1 MKNNKHP
8 FQIALVIAIALF
20 SGVLNAAVIQ
30 HDIGT
35 GNLIIPGNS
44 TDDYVITGSTTDYYV
59 EVGLGYHGSITLQNC
74 TFSFS
79 GWNNIH
85 SPIRLVGQN
94 GQSNDDP
101 LTVVNLILDGTN
113 TILNNEGGRA
123 CIQVD
128 QGTQINISAIDPC
141 DNNSGILIAQQLN
154 DYGGA
159 AIGSLDHYSNSNE
172 TTATAP
178 IYDVNGYYLGY
189 YSHFGMAA
197 HFWSSTVWNAEEAYH
212 LAIGSGISLKT
223 WYKEAALSVRCLR
236 N

>member
-79 GWNNIH
+79 GWNNSQ

-94 GQSNDDP
+94 
-101 LTVVNLILDGTN
+101 
-113 TILNNEGGRA
+113 
-123 CIQVD
+123 
-128 QGTQINISAIDPC
+128 
-141 DNNSGILIAQQLN
+141 
-154 DYGGA
+154 
-159 AIGSLDHYSNSNE
+159 
-172 TTATAP
+172 
-178 IYDVNGYYLGY
+178 
-189 YSHFGMAA
+189 
-197 HFWSSTVWNAEEAYH
+197 
-212 LAIGSGISLKT
+212 
-223 WYKEAALSVRCLR
+223 
-236 N
+236 